1 MILDTWD
8 IIKKAIQM
16 VTESL
21 SAEPNC
27 MFIAADVSTEY
38 LHFYEIDYEFVEPVE
53 AELNKLGV
61 VFVGK
66 YETLALKRGFL
77 WDNRK

>member
-1 MILDTWD
+1 MDFWAYGFALRRALA
-8 IIKKAIQM
+8 KE
-16 VTESL
+16 VRRGSG
-21 SAEPNC
+21 
-27 MFIAADVSTEY
+27 STEY